1 MPRIKKNADVTYF
14 KNGELQSDNI
24 YVNPKLEDVA
34 ELTGYETRP
43 GLEKFVTVDKV
54 AGSPEDGRIIINNV
68 SSKYGFLAN
77 ETFYPQIEDRFDNAG
92 IVYDRRS
99 INRSNRSF
107 TVDYILADE
116 NMHVNIK
123 KGKDKIKPMIRVVN
137 SYDGSNQ
144 TTGHFG
150 FFREICSNGLHVAQT
165 ELKFKV
171 RHRGNMAEIVMPKVE
186 ELVAAFMDNEY
197 YSLHRKFEVMAE
209 KAISDVEGFVK
220 YTLGKTG
227 LLKYEKSEK
236 NPEEASAG
244 AQFIIDIINNEAQEL
259 GTGPNL
265 WLGYNA
271 FNEYIHT
278 QNTRPFFLQ
287 EQADLKL
294 FNAVLEQVN

>member
-1 MPRIKKNADVTYF
+1 MPRIKKNADYQNF
-14 KNGELQSDNI
+14 KGGKLQADNI

-34 ELTGYETRP
+34 ELTGYETRA

-54 AGSPEDGRIIINNV
+54 AGHPEDGRIIINNV
-68 SSKYGFLAN
+68 SDKYGFLAN
-77 ETFYPQIEDRFDNAG
+77 ETFYPQIEQRFEDAG
-92 IVYDRRS
+92 ILYDTRS
-99 INRSNRSF
+99 INRGNRSF

-116 NMHVNIK
+116 SMHVNIK
-123 KGKDKIKPMIRVVN
+123 KGADKIKPMIRVVN

-150 FFREICSNGLHVAQT
+150 FFREVCSNGLHVANT

-171 RHRGNMAEIVMPKVE
+171 RHRGNMEEIVMPKIE

-236 NPEEASAG
+236 NPDEPSIG
-244 AQFIIDIINNEAQEL
+244 AQFIIDTINAEAKEL
-259 GTGPNL
+259 GTGANL

-287 EQADLKL
+287 EQADRKL
-294 FNAVLEQVN
+294 FDAVLEQVN

>member
-1 MPRIKKNADVTYF
+1 MPRIKKNADLHNFT
-14 KNGELQSDNI
+14 NGKLQADNI
-24 YVNPKLEDVA
+24 YVNPALESVS
-34 ELTGYETRP
+34 ELTGYDTRK
-43 GLEKFVTVDKV
+43 GLEKFVTVDKT
-54 AGSPEDGRIIINNV
+54 AGHPEDGRIIINTV
-68 SSKYGFLAN
+68 SNDYGFLAN
-77 ETFYPQIEDRFDNAG
+77 EVFYPQIEQRLEDAG
-92 IVYDRRS
+92 LAYVKRS

-107 TVDYILADE
+107 TVDYILEDE
-116 NMHVNIK
+116 SMHVNIK
-123 KGKDKIKPMIRVVN
+123 KGKDKIKPMVRVVN

-150 FFREICSNGLHVAQT
+150 FFREICSNGLHVADT
-165 ELKFKV
+165 ELKFKI
-171 RHRGNMAEIVMPKVE
+171 RHRGDMQELVMPKVE

-209 KAISDVEGFVK
+209 AAISDVEGFVK

-244 AQFIIDIINNEAQEL
+244 AQFIIDIINNEAKEL
-259 GTGPNL
+259 NSAPNL

-287 EQADLKL
+287 EKADRKL
-294 FNAVLEQVN
+294 FDAVLEQVN